1 MGMPSIS
8 ISFTE
13 TGSTAISRGER
24 GIIAMILKD
33 AIPAKNPVVCKTE
46 SDVPVSLSEA
56 SKEQIALAF
65 KGYEY
70 SPLLVMIYVI
80 AADAKDYS
88 AALNYFKT
96 VKFDYLVAPSAE
108 TDKQTTAI
116 VNYVKSERGSGKL
129 IKAVLPNTTAD
140 CEGIVNFA
148 TEKVIAGSKTYTT
161 EQYCSR
167 IAGIIAGTPL
177 YMSCTYAPLPE
188 LTDCS
193 RLTRAEMDTA
203 VDAGKMIVWFDG
215 EKVKTARG
223 VNSLTTLTAAKNS
236 QFQKIKIVDTMDMIE
251 NDIKRTAED
260 NYLGRYANT
269 YDNKCLLL
277 SAIGN
282 YFEKVKQDNILS
294 GYSIEIDVD
303 ANRAYLKD
311 KGKDVDAMSDDD
323 IKTANMGSSVFLKA
337 TIQILDAIE
346 DIVLPITI

>member
-46 SDVPVSLSEA
+46 S
-56 SKEQIALAF
+56 
-65 KGYEY
+65 
-70 SPLLVMIYVI
+70 
-80 AADAKDYS
+80 
-88 AALNYFKT
+88 
-96 VKFDYLVAPSAE
+96 
-108 TDKQTTAI
+108 
-116 VNYVKSERGSGKL
+116 
-129 IKAVLPNTTAD
+129 
-140 CEGIVNFA
+140 
-148 TEKVIAGSKTYTT
+148 
-161 EQYCSR
+161 
-167 IAGIIAGTPL
+167 
-177 YMSCTYAPLPE
+177 
-188 LTDCS
+188 
-193 RLTRAEMDTA
+193 
-203 VDAGKMIVWFDG
+203 DAGKMIVWFDG

-323 IKTANMGSSVFLKA
+323 IKTANTGSSVFLKA